1 MWSEH
6 RTKVALVAH
15 VPKYIHKVG
24 TGSPVRPKCP
34 FRSFYICFVSS
45 SYPTIAAFITMYIG
59 MGTYPGRWLGRSVGR
74 IGGVHGIDTRCAVIT
89 TPAVFLF
96 FSGLCDG

>member
-1 MWSEH
+1 M
-6 RTKVALVAH
+6 KLGAPQVGGVKDD

-24 TGSPVRPKCP
+24 TGSPVLPQMSSP
-34 FRSFYICFVSS
+34 EFLYLLCFLLVPNYSGIH
-45 SYPTIAAFITMYIG
+45 YNVHRYGHI
-59 MGTYPGRWLGRSVGR
+59 PGALARTVGR

-89 TPAVFLF
+89 TPAVFSF